1 MELIYFETSD
11 LENSLWERMLGTIDK
26 ETIGVEIGCLYGDS
40 AKVILECS
48 PYINLTSIDPFIP
61 DSMEASLIGSEEI
74 SLEKNK
80 KFIEDGRFK
89 IIKDYSWNVVEKF
102 EDNSLDFIFI
112 DGDHRFG
119 SVLRDYNDWNP
130 KVKKG
135 GLLFIHDARM
145 YRPDN
150 PTQYHVG
157 PSLVASKV
165 ILTNTDLWKLEDE
178 ALSLICVR
186 KIS

>member
-1 MELIYFETSD
+1 MELICFETSD
-11 LENSLWERMLGTIDK
+11 LENALWKRMLGNLDK

-40 AKVILECS
+40 AKVILGCS

-61 DSMEASLIGSEEI
+61 DSMEESLIGSEEI

-80 KFIEDGRFK
+80 EDIKAGRFK

-102 EDNSLDFIFI
+102 EDNSLDFVFI
-112 DGDHRFG
+112 DGDHRFD
-119 SVLRDYNDWNP
+119 SVFKDYNDWVP
-130 KVKKG
+130 KVKKN

-145 YRPDN
+145 YRPNN
-150 PTQYHVG
+150 PTKYHVG
-157 PSLVASKV
+157 PSLVASKI
-165 ILTNTDLWKLEDE
+165 ILTNPDLWKLEDE

-186 KIS
+186 KIL